1 MNAIL
6 NENHRGFRKPTQC
19 RKRWQVWELQP
30 LSRNVHKS
38 NYVQNK
44 QNSDALK
51 NIDTSKCWNKKTQL
65 IKNHLKRVHYKNQ
78 NIFYKTMTG
87 NIPGLT
93 WWVSGKAPTY
103 QCKRHGFE
111 PCGQEDSLEK
121 EMTIHSNILA
131 WAIPQTEESGR
142 LYSSWGHKR
151 VGHDLAT
158 QQHSTPINIQ
168 NTMRG

>member
-1 MNAIL
+1 
-6 NENHRGFRKPTQC
+6 
-19 RKRWQVWELQP
+19 
-30 LSRNVHKS
+30 
-38 NYVQNK
+38 
-44 QNSDALK
+44 
-51 NIDTSKCWNKKTQL
+51 
-65 IKNHLKRVHYKNQ
+65 
-78 NIFYKTMTG
+78 MTD

-142 LYSSWGHKR
+142 LQFMGSQKSWTRLSNSTTLYSHKYPKYYEG
-151 VGHDLAT
+151 VMSKVHFFENINQLFQQT
-158 QQHSTPINIQ
+158 QT
-168 NTMRG
+168 